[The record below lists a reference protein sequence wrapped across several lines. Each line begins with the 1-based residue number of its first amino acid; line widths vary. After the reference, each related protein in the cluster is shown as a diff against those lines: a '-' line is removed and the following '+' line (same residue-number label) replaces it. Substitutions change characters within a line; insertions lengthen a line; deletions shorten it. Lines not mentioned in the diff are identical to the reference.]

1 MTAPVSQRDLLPV
14 AEALERILASV
25 EPLAGELV
33 PLHRARGRTLA
44 ADLVALRTQPPS
56 DVSAMDGYALRGGD
70 LAQPLTVIGESAAGR
85 GYRGDIG
92 PGEAV
97 RIFTGAPVP
106 NGADTVLIQ
115 EMAEVDGVRLRAT
128 ERPARGRNIRKAG
141 LDFAAGETLLRA
153 GTRLGAAEI
162 ALAAAMNHGQVP
174 VTVRPLVAI
183 IATGD
188 ELVAPGEAVGPDQIV
203 ASNSYAVAAFV
214 EAAGGAV
221 LDLGI
226 VADDL
231 GKLEAAIRAAR
242 EAGADVLVTLGGAS
256 VGDHDLV
263 KPALAKQGMD
273 LGFWRIAMRPGK
285 PLIHGR
291 MAAGPKTM
299 SILGLPGNPVSS
311 IVCSVLFLVPL
322 VRALAGDAHA
332 AADRSEPAV
341 IGAPLPPNDKRQ
353 DYLRATLREGPDGML
368 VATPDAQ
375 QDSSMLRV
383 LAEAECLLIRGP
395 NATADQPGA
404 PCRILRLRQSW

>member
-1 MTAPVSQRDLLPV
+1 MSGQDLLSV
-14 AEALERILASV
+14 AEALERVLASIT
-25 EPLAGELV
+25 PLGGELV
-33 PLHRARGRTLA
+33 PLHGARGRTLS
-44 ADLVALRTQPPS
+44 ADLVALRTQPPV
-56 DVSAMDGYALRGGD
+56 DVSAMDGYAVRAED
-70 LAQPLTVIGESAAGR
+70 LAHPLKLIGESAAGR
-85 GYRGDIG
+85 GYRGSVAQ
-92 PGEAV
+92 GETV

-106 NGADTVLIQ
+106 EGADTVLIQ
-115 EMAEVDGVRLRAT
+115 EMADVEGDRVHAT
-128 ERPARGRNIRKAG
+128 ERPALGRHVRKAG

-162 ALAAAMNHGQVP
+162 ALAAAMNHGEVS
-174 VTVRPLVAI
+174 VAAKPLVAI

-188 ELVAPGEAVGPDQIV
+188 ELVAPGQVVGQDQIV

-214 EAAGGAV
+214 EGAGGAV

-226 VADDL
+226 VPDDL
-231 GKLEAAIRAAR
+231 EKLEAAIRAAR

-263 KPALAKQGMD
+263 KPALASEGME

-291 MAAGPKTM
+291 MAAGAKAM

-311 IVCSVLFLVPL
+311 IVCGVLFLVPL
-322 VRALAGDAHA
+322 VRALSGDPRAGQ
-332 AADRSEPAV
+332 DRSEPAV
-341 IGAPLPPNDKRQ
+341 IGAPLPSNDRRQ
-353 DYLRATLREGPDGML
+353 DYLRATLREGSDGVT
-368 VATPDAQ
+368 VATPSTL

-383 LAEAECLLIRGP
+383 LAEADCLLIRGP

-404 PCRILRLRQSW
+404 PCRVLRLRQPW